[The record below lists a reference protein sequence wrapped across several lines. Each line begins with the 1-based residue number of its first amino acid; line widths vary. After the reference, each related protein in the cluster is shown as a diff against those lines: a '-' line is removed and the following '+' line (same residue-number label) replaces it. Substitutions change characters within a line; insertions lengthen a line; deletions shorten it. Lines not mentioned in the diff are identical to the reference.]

1 MSYDNTNRGTI
12 SKNARKTED
21 KHPDIAGSINV
32 DGRDYWIN
40 GWQKKN
46 SQDGSTFYSLT
57 VKPKEQR
64 PEQRSRRQQS
74 GYERDDPRTSY
85 GRGEDDQDLPF

>member
-1 MSYDNTNRGTI
+1 MAHDNTNRGTI
-12 SKNARKTED
+12 SKNTRKTED
-21 KHPDIAGSINV
+21 KHPDISGSINV

-64 PEQRSRRQQS
+64 SETRQQS
-74 GYERDDPRTSY
+74 SYDRDDPRTGY
-85 GRGEDDQDLPF
+85 GQRDDDPDLPF